1 MWASGVRHSLRSLLH
16 DLDLLFRQAVEF
28 VDELVDLFVRRSD
41 LALDERFLVIGLG
54 DYVGLQGQSSFF
66 PSGLTFGK
74 KGVVP
79 PRFPV
84 GLVRRS
90 L

>member
-1 MWASGVRHSLRSLLH
+1 LNVRKSRYSLDGLG
-16 DLDLLFRQAVEF
+16 FFVCQAVEL
-28 VDELVDLFVRRSD
+28 VDELVDLLVSCGD

-84 GLVRRS
+84 GIVRRA